1 MSRKR
6 PQDKKLIIVKSRKPL
21 DKVLLILTL
30 GLTLFGVLMVY
41 DASIVE
47 AYNLFNDKYYFLKQ
61 QLIWFTLG
69 FISLIITS
77 RLPLLWLKKIAP
89 IALLIS
95 IILLILVLIPGIG
108 SSTYGARRWINL
120 AGFTLQPTELVKLSL
135 SLYLAT
141 WLAKHRSFWH
151 YLVLLGLILGLIML
165 QPDLGTSIVI
175 IFTAVLTYYISGA
188 NAFHILSLSLVSGL
202 SGLALILSS
211 SYRKER
217 LLTFLNPTRDPLGSS
232 YHIRQALIAIGS
244 GGLWG
249 LGLGQSRQKY
259 QFLPQVTTDSIFAII
274 AEEIGFFGSSLVI
287 IALFFIVLRG
297 FRIARLAPD
306 TFTKLLA
313 ASISSWIGIQAT
325 INLAAMLA
333 LAPLTGVPLPFIS
346 YGGSS
351 LIVILTGVGLLL
363 NISRYQVNPNKRR

>member
-1 MSRKR
+1 MLRKR
-6 PQDKKLIIVKSRKPL
+6 PPDKKLIVVKSKKPL
-21 DKVLLILTL
+21 DKVLLALTL

-41 DASIVE
+41 DASVVE

-61 QLIWFTLG
+61 QLIWFSLG
-69 FISLIITS
+69 FLALIITS
-77 RLPLLWLKKIAP
+77 RLPLVWLKKIAP

-95 IILLILVLIPGIG
+95 IILLVLVLIPGIG
-108 SSTYGARRWINL
+108 SSTYGARRWISL
-120 AGFTLQPTELVKLSL
+120 GGFTLQPTELVKLTL

-141 WLAKHRSFWH
+141 WLAKQRSFWH

-175 IFTAVLTYYISGA
+175 IFTAVLTYSISGA
-188 NAFHILSLSLVSGL
+188 NIFHLLSIGMISVL
-202 SGLALILSS
+202 SGMALIFSS

-217 LLTFLNPTRDPLGSS
+217 LLTFFNPTRDPLGSS

-287 IALFFIVLRG
+287 IAIFFIVLRG
-297 FRIARLAPD
+297 FKIARLAPD
-306 TFTKLLA
+306 TFSKLLA
-313 ASISSWIGIQAT
+313 AGISSWIGIQAT
-325 INLAAMLA
+325 VNLAAMLA
-333 LAPLTGVPLPFIS
+333 LTPLTGVPLPFVS

-363 NISRYQVNPNKRR
+363 NISKFQVNPNKSR